1 MQVLKSVFLFVCFRQ
16 AGHIELAERLVEC
29 QYELTDRLAF
39 YLCGRRP
46 GNMTT
51 IFRISHGL
59 SIAIDSQ
66 RRRIVV
72 AFTHPLTSSLLFSD
86 HKNGHYIIP
95 QMADRYKS
103 WHYLFP
109 VSCMLWSIFYCFQL
123 YTLESSYFLLLS
135 RWAAFIN
142 INVGIIWIQ
151 CRSSQPPS
159 TSWTLSEWSN
169 CEWVVNVPKYS
180 VLSNVASWLWL
191 SVRHHCDL

>member
-1 MQVLKSVFLFVCFRQ
+1 MLKCVFLFLCFRQ

-72 AFTHPLTSSLLFSD
+72 AFTHS
-86 HKNGHYIIP
+86 
-95 QMADRYKS
+95 
-103 WHYLFP
+103 
-109 VSCMLWSIFYCFQL
+109 
-123 YTLESSYFLLLS
+123 
-135 RWAAFIN
+135 
-142 INVGIIWIQ
+142 
-151 CRSSQPPS
+151 
-159 TSWTLSEWSN
+159 
-169 CEWVVNVPKYS
+169 
-180 VLSNVASWLWL
+180 
-191 SVRHHCDL
+191 